1 MNLAPI
7 ESRLVASKPAGV
19 RKVGSAADLAAIKAG
34 RTVTPAIYLLPLD
47 ELATGMGFSGEA
59 LSRVTAGFALVFAVA
74 NKSDAAGGAAVGDLE
89 VLRDAVKAL
98 LHGWIPAVDYERIAF
113 SRGRLLSLDDGV
125 VFWMDE
131 YATAYFSQ

>member
-1 MNLAPI
+1 MNLQPI
-7 ESRLVASKPAGV
+7 AARIVAGKPAGV
-19 RKVGSAADLAAIKAG
+19 RKVGNAADLAALKAG
-34 RTVTPAIYLLPLD
+34 HTVTPAIYLLPLD
-47 ELATGMGFSGEA
+47 EASTGMGFAGES
-59 LSRVTAGFALVFAVA
+59 LVKVVAGFALVFAVA